1 MSFRPSSVSF
11 RPSKASGEIFAKI
24 AFFST
29 FAKSHYY
36 RTMGHTAYTLLD
48 KVNSPADIKGLSTE
62 QLRTL
67 CQEIRQY
74 MIECCAVNPG
84 HLGPSLG
91 AVELIVGLHYVYD
104 TPEDKIVFDVGHQA
118 YAHKI
123 ITGRREAFRGNR
135 TKEGISGFP
144 KRSESEYDAF
154 GVGHS
159 STSVSA
165 ALGFAEAA
173 KMQGSGHKSIALI
186 GDGALTG
193 GLAFEGMNNAGA
205 SNTDILVVLNDN
217 NISIDRNVG
226 ALHDYLLRMTTDP
239 RYNKAKK
246 KIWDKLGDNWFR
258 RNIQKIVRTTK
269 AYIVR
274 DSGGHLFQALGF
286 RYFGPIDG
294 NDIEQVVDTLKKVK
308 DLGGPMLLHTLTTKG
323 KGYAPAE
330 ENQTVWHAPGVFDP
344 ETGERIKSDKGV
356 SRYQDVFGEVLLELA
371 KMNEKVVGITP
382 AMASGCGMNT
392 LAKAMPERFYDV
404 GIEEEHAVTF
414 AAGLAAGGMKPF
426 CNIYSSFSQRAYDQI
441 IHDVA
446 LQDLPVVLCLDRAG
460 VVGEDGATHHGCYD
474 MSIYRSIPGAVIAV
488 PKDEIELKDM
498 MYSAMLAQSGPYIIR
513 YPRGYGEG
521 TDWKEHSFEEMPI
534 GKGVRMLEGSKVA
547 LVCAGPVSYR
557 AMEAADIL
565 KASGAD
571 WNPSIYNIR
580 YIKPLDTD
588 LIDEACRRHSVVVT
602 VEDGTV
608 LGGLHGA
615 VAEYVAE
622 HHPSVRVIPIGIPD
636 RYIGQATQQQQRE
649 ECGLT
654 ASRIKEVLEKYTD
667 YLNSP
672 CHPERH
678 EVE

>member
-1 MSFRPSSVSF
+1 MEQ
-11 RPSKASGEIFAKI
+11 K
-24 AFFST
+24 T
-29 FAKSHYY
+29 
-36 RTMGHTAYTLLD
+36 YTLLD
-48 KVNSPADIKGLSTE
+48 KVNSPADIKSLDME

-67 CQEIRQY
+67 CDEIRRY

-84 HLGPSLG
+84 HLGSSLG

-104 TPEDKIVFDVGHQA
+104 TPSDKLVFDVGHQA

-123 ITGRREAFRGNR
+123 ITGRREAFRKNR
-135 TKEGISGFP
+135 MKDGISGFP

-154 GVGHS
+154 GAGHS

-173 KMQGSGHKSIALI
+173 KMQGLAQKAVALI

-193 GLAFEGMNNAGA
+193 GLAFEGLNNAGA
-205 SNTDILVVLNDN
+205 SKADILVILNDN
-217 NISIDRNVG
+217 NISIDRNIG
-226 ALHDYLLRMTTDP
+226 AVHEYLLRMTTDP
-239 RYNKAKK
+239 RYNRAKK
-246 KIWDKLGDNWFR
+246 QVWDGLGDNWLR
-258 RNIQKIVRTTK
+258 RMLQKVVTTTK
-269 AYIVR
+269 SHFVS
-274 DSGGHLFQALGF
+274 DSGGHLFQAMGF

-294 NDIEQVVDTLKKVK
+294 NDIGQVIDTLKKLK
-308 DLGGPMLLHTLTTKG
+308 ELKGPLLLHTLTKKG

-330 ENQTVWHAPGVFDP
+330 ENQTVWHAPGIFDP
-344 ETGERIKSDKGV
+344 ETGERIKNDKGV
-356 SRYQDVFGEVLLELA
+356 SRYQDVFGDVLLELA
-371 KMNEKVVGITP
+371 RMNDKVVGITP

-392 LAKAMPERFYDV
+392 LAKEMPERFYDV

-446 LQDLPVVLCLDRAG
+446 LQELPVVLCLDRG
-460 VVGEDGATHHGCYD
+460 GLVGEDGATHHGCYD
-474 MSIYRSIPGAVIAV
+474 MSIFRSIPGAVIAA
-488 PKDEIELKDM
+488 PADEVELKDM
-498 MYSAMLAQSGPYIIR
+498 MYSAMLAKTGPYIIR

-521 TDWKEHSFEEMPI
+521 APWQEHPFEEPPL
-534 GKGVRMLEGSKVA
+534 GKGVKMLEGSKVA
-547 LVCAGPVSYR
+547 VICAGPVSYR
-557 AMEAADIL
+557 ALEAADL
-565 KASGAD
+565 MKASGAD

-608 LGGLHGA
+608 IGGLHGA
-615 VAEYVAE
+615 VAEYVSAVW
-622 HHPSVRVIPIGIPD
+622 PSVRVIPVGIPD
-636 RYIGQATQQQQRE
+636 RYISQGTQQELRE

-654 ASRIKEVLEKYTD
+654 ASRIKEVILGEGG
-667 YLNSP
+667 
-672 CHPERH
+672 R
-678 EVE
+678 